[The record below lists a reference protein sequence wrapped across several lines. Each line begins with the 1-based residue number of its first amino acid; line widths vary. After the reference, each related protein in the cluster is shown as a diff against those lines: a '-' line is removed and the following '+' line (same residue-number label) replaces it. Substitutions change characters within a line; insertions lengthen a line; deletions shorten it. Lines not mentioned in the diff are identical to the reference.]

1 MASVIG
7 VVIARDLRLAMR
19 RRADA
24 ANALL
29 FFVIVASLFPLGVG
43 PEPNLLRA
51 IAPGVIW
58 VAALLASLLAL
69 GRMFAADYAD
79 GALEQLLLSAAPLGF
94 VVAGKAIA
102 HWIVSGLPLMVLAP
116 LLAVQFDLPAP
127 ALAVLMATL
136 ALGTPALTLIGAI
149 GAALTLGVRGSGVL
163 TSLLVLPLYV
173 PVLILGTGAV
183 DAAAGGLAVQAHLML
198 LGAFLIFAVAFAPWA
213 TAAALRISLD

>member
-1 MASVIG
+1 VFGILR
-7 VVIARDLRLAMR
+7 VVIARDLLLSMR

-29 FFVIVASLFPLGVG
+29 FFVLVASLFPLGVG
-43 PEPNLLRA
+43 PEPNLLRT

-58 VAALLASLLAL
+58 VAALLASMLAL

-79 GALEQLLLSAAPLGF
+79 GTLEQLVLASAPLGVI
-94 VVAGKAIA
+94 VVGKAIA
-102 HWIVSGLPLMVLAP
+102 HWLVSGLPLMVLAP
-116 LLAVQFDLPAP
+116 VLALQFDLPGD
-127 ALAVLMATL
+127 ALVVLMASL

-173 PVLILGTGAV
+173 PVLILGTSAV
-183 DAAAGGLAVQAHLML
+183 DAAAGGATVAAHLL
-198 LGAFLIFAVAFAPWA
+198 LLAAFLVFSAVFAPWA
-213 TAAALRISLD
+213 AAAALRISLD

>member
-1 MASVIG
+1 
-7 VVIARDLRLAMR
+7 
-19 RRADA
+19 
-24 ANALL
+24 
-29 FFVIVASLFPLGVG
+29 
-43 PEPNLLRA
+43 
-51 IAPGVIW
+51 
-58 VAALLASLLAL
+58 
-69 GRMFAADYAD
+69 MFAADYAD
-79 GALEQLLLSAAPLGF
+79 GTLEQMLLGAAPLGAI
-94 VVAGKAIA
+94 VAGKVIA
-102 HWIVSGLPLMVLAP
+102 HWLVTGLPLMVLAP

-198 LGAFLIFAVAFAPWA
+198 LAAFLIFAVAFAPWA

>member
-7 VVIARDLRLAMR
+7 VVVARDLRLAMR

-79 GALEQLLLSAAPLGF
+79 LLEKL
-94 VVAGKAIA
+94 
-102 HWIVSGLPLMVLAP
+102 
-116 LLAVQFDLPAP
+116 
-127 ALAVLMATL
+127 L
-136 ALGTPALTLIGAI
+136 ALG
-149 GAALTLGVRGSGVL
+149 
-163 TSLLVLPLYV
+163 
-173 PVLILGTGAV
+173 
-183 DAAAGGLAVQAHLML
+183 AGYQAEWRAYY
-198 LGAFLIFAVAFAPWA
+198 G
-213 TAAALRISLD
+213 